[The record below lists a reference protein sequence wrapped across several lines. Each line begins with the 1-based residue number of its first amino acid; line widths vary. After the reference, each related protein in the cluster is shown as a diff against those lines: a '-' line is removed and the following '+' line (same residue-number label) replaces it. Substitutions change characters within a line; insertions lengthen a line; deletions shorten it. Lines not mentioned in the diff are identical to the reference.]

1 MPKLSSIQSFLWPHL
16 ELIGHILLL
25 LLIYG
30 GFWNLPKDLI
40 AGAELSSETIIVSI
54 ALPVV
59 PTILFYLNAFWLIP
73 VWLRKGKWLPY
84 LLMLLGVLC
93 LFQGILELAF
103 IWTSPASDT
112 RSIWQQFIQHD
123 YLLTPVITGLTFS
136 FGYAFTK
143 DWILNN
149 RLIEKLEAEK
159 SAMELAFLKSQV
171 DPHFLFNT
179 LNTLYG
185 MALEEESSN
194 TAEGI
199 AQLGTLMRYNL
210 HDSQAD
216 QILLT
221 KEIDYIRKYI
231 ALQQLRI
238 TGQNEIVFEVDITE
252 GSREQVRIAPML
264 LIPFVENA
272 FKYGIS
278 PTEKTRIC
286 ATLVVRDN
294 RLIMD
299 MGNSIIAQPSETE
312 NGGVGLENVRNRL
325 ELLYPDQHLLRCGTS
340 GNTFSVHLEI
350 HLA

>member
-1 MPKLSSIQSFLWPHL
+1 MPKLNSIKSTLWPHL
-16 ELIGHILLL
+16 ELIGHVILLL
-25 LLIYG
+25 IIYG
-30 GFWNLPKDLI
+30 GFWNLPRDLL
-40 AGAELSSETIIVSI
+40 AGEVLSAETIIVSI
-54 ALPVV
+54 VLPVA
-59 PTILFYLNAFWLIP
+59 PAILFYLNAFWLIP
-73 VWLRKGKWLPY
+73 VWLRKGKWISY
-84 LLMLLGVLC
+84 LLILLGILC
-93 LFQGILELAF
+93 LLQGILELTF
-103 IWTSPASDT
+103 MWTNPVPDGG
-112 RSIWQQFIQHD
+112 SIWQQFIQHD
-123 YLLTPVITGLTFS
+123 YLLTPAITGLTFS

-159 SAMELAFLKSQV
+159 AAMELAYLKSQV

-185 MALEEESSN
+185 MALEEESTN

-221 KEIDYIRKYI
+221 KEIDYVRKYI

-238 TGQNEIVFEVDITE
+238 TEQNEIVFEVDIAE
-252 GSREQVRIAPML
+252 GAGEQVQIAPML

-278 PTEKTRIC
+278 PTEKTRIS
-286 ATLVVRDN
+286 ASFVVRNN
-294 RLIMD
+294 RLIVNLE
-299 MGNSIIAQPSETE
+299 NSIIAQTSTTE

-325 ELLYPDQHLLRCGTS
+325 KLLYPDRHLLRCEAS
-340 GNTFSVHLEI
+340 PDTFSVHLEI
-350 HLA
+350 QLA

>member
-1 MPKLSSIQSFLWPHL
+1 MPKLSSIQASLWPHL

-25 LLIYG
+25 LVIYV

-40 AGAELSSETIIVSI
+40 AGAELSPETIIVSI
-54 ALPVV
+54 ALPIV
-59 PTILFYLNAFWLIP
+59 PAIVFYLNAFWLIP
-73 VWLRKGKWLPY
+73 VFLRKGKWIAY
-84 LLMLLGVLC
+84 LLILLGVLC
-93 LFQGILELAF
+93 FLQGIMELAF
-103 IWTSPASDT
+103 IWTSHASDDLQ
-112 RSIWQQFIQHD
+112 IWQRFVQHD
-123 YLLTPVITGLTFS
+123 YLLTSAITGLTFS

-159 SAMELAFLKSQV
+159 AAMELAFLKSQV

-185 MALEEESSN
+185 MALEEESPN
-194 TAEGI
+194 TADGI

-221 KEIDYIRKYI
+221 KEIDYVRKYI

-238 TGQNEIVFEVDITE
+238 TEQNEIVFEVDIAA

-286 ATLVVRDN
+286 ATFVVQEN
-294 RLIMD
+294 WLIMD
-299 MGNSIIAQPSETE
+299 LENSIIAQSPETE
-312 NGGVGLENVRNRL
+312 NGGVGLGNVRNRL
-325 ELLYPDQHLLRCGTS
+325 ELLYPGRHLLRCGAS

-350 HLA
+350 QLA